1 MSVRRADGENM
12 EFTEKAKIAAEKIN
26 IPLAVAEKNHVDVAS
41 AHGTY
46 FWNASRGGLHVFVGD
61 EGETLAA
68 TSGVSMEQLIADYQ
82 SGRRN

>member
-1 MSVRRADGENM
+1 M
-12 EFTEKAKIAAEKIN
+12 EVTEKAKIAAEKIN

-46 FWNASRGGLHVFVGD
+46 FWDASRGGLHVFVGD
-61 EGETLAA
+61 EEGETLAA
-68 TSGVSMEQLIADYQ
+68 TSGVSMDQLIADYQ